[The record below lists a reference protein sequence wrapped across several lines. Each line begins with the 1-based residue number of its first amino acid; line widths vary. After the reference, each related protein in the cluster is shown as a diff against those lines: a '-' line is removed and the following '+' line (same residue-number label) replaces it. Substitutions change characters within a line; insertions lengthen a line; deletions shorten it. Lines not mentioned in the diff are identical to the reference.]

1 MEVIFDNIP
10 LIGNLKL
17 EHTFYEY
24 DEPILFVCI
33 DNSGNRYLCSCTRL
47 GEQWLIGR
55 ITVPRLISMIEK
67 SLTLEEAFL
76 QCDPLFCLQWD
87 GKQLIRLPEISK
99 NAFPRKGAKLRLS
112 KDALS
117 DYYCRLHGEST
128 NMYKASCIH
137 LAYGIA
143 PN

>member
-1 MEVIFDNIP
+1 MEVIFNNIP
-10 LIGNLKL
+10 QIGDLKL

-24 DEPILFVCI
+24 EEAVLFVCI

-55 ITVPRLISMIEK
+55 ITVSRLVSMIEK

-76 QCDPLFCLQWD
+76 QCDPLFFLQWD
-87 GKQLIRLPEISK
+87 GKKLIRLPEIPK

-117 DYYCRLHGEST
+117 EYYCRLHREST
-128 NMYKASCIH
+128 DT
-137 LAYGIA
+137 
-143 PN
+143 